1 LLSSAAA
8 ISYSDKSMKHLLF
21 VAVLP
26 LFASGCAATLPPDV
40 IASGE
45 LPASDAGVRPVAYTS
60 PVAGY
65 TDRRAVDPKP
75 WRDQND
81 AQAPKGGGS

>member
-1 LLSSAAA
+1 MLSSAAA

-45 LPASDAGVRPVAYTS
+45 LPASDTGVRPAAYSGVVSAYTNRN
-60 PVAGY
+60 P
-65 TDRRAVDPKP
+65 VDPKP
-75 WRDQND
+75 WRQLND
-81 AQAPKGGGS
+81 AQAPKGGAS